1 MMRRLIA
8 LFAGVVAILA
18 IAASPVAHVAPA
30 ADVLRFA
37 AIGDNGTGDLAQ
49 YAVADQMA
57 RSHTSFPFDFVIML
71 GDNMYGR
78 QSPGDFVIKF
88 ERPYAA
94 LLGAGV
100 KFIASLGNHD
110 DQTNRNYKGFN
121 MNGERYFTYVRGP
134 VRFFVLDTNFMD
146 AKQLAWL
153 DESLKVSDTQWKI
166 AYFHHPLYSDA
177 GRHGSDVQLRVILE
191 PRFVKGGVDVVFSG
205 HDHVYE
211 RFKPQKDITYFVAGS
226 GGQLA
231 RGDVRR
237 SALAAAVYDQDNAFM
252 LVEVKGSDLSF
263 QAISRLGQE
272 VDRGVVHPRPKS

>member
-1 MMRRLIA
+1 MRKLIA
-8 LFAGVVAILA
+8 GLLGVAAVLLVAA
-18 IAASPVAHVAPA
+18 TPDAQVAASG
-30 ADVLRFA
+30 DSLRFA

-57 RSHTSFPFDFVIML
+57 RARTSFPFDFVIML
-71 GDNMYGR
+71 GDNMYGG

-110 DQTNRNYKGFN
+110 NQTNRNYKGFN

-134 VRFFVLDTNFMD
+134 VRFYVLDTNFMD
-146 AKQLAWL
+146 PKQLAWL
-153 DESLKVSDTQWKI
+153 DESLKLSDTPWKI

-191 PRFVKGGVDVVFSG
+191 PRFVQGGIDAVLSG
-205 HDHVYE
+205 HDHAYE

-231 RGDVRR
+231 KGDIKR
-237 SALAAAVYDQDNAFM
+237 SAQTAAAFDQDNAFM
-252 LVEVKGSDLSF
+252 LIEVKGNDLSF
-263 QAISRLGQE
+263 RTISRIGQE
-272 VDRGVVHPRPKS
+272 VDRGVIHPRPKS

>member
-1 MMRRLIA
+1 MRKLIA
-8 LFAGVVAILA
+8 GLLGVAAVLLVAA
-18 IAASPVAHVAPA
+18 TPDAQVAAPGDS
-30 ADVLRFA
+30 LRFA

-57 RSHTSFPFDFVIML
+57 RARTSFPFDFVIML
-71 GDNMYGR
+71 GDNMYGG

-110 DQTNRNYKGFN
+110 NQTNRNYKGFN

-134 VRFFVLDTNFMD
+134 VRFYVLDTNFMD
-146 AKQLAWL
+146 PKQLAWL
-153 DESLKVSDTQWKI
+153 DESLKLSDTPWKI

-191 PRFVKGGVDVVFSG
+191 PRFVQGGIDVVLSG
-205 HDHVYE
+205 HDHAYE

-231 RGDVRR
+231 KGDIKR
-237 SALAAAVYDQDNAFM
+237 SAQTAAAFDQDNAFM
-252 LVEVKGSDLSF
+252 LIEVKGNDLSF
-263 QAISRLGQE
+263 RTISRIGQE
-272 VDRGVVHPRPKS
+272 VDRGVIHPRPKS